1 MGFAKIFG
9 VFLFLAIIILTMYV
23 TYWAA
28 KRNKSTEDFY
38 AAGRSLTGFQNGL
51 AIAGDYLSAASFL
64 GIAGLVA
71 LNGYDG
77 FMYAVGWLMGY
88 IVVLYLVAE
97 PLRNSGK
104 FTLADVLAYRLKQ
117 KPVRTMTAIVT
128 MVVTM
133 FYMVAQMVGAGSIIQ
148 LLIGIPYEAAVVII
162 GVLMIIYVL
171 FGGMLATSWVQ
182 IIKAVLLM
190 FATLLVVFILFIPFK
205 FNPSQLFAAV
215 VEKNGQEFL
224 TPGLLY
230 KNPIDLVSLGI
241 ALILGTA
248 GLPHLLI
255 RFYTVPTAQEAR
267 KSVIWGMLIIG
278 FFYIMIT
285 FVGFGASVIVG
296 PDVISAADKGGNMA
310 APLLAQY
317 LGGGPGSLGGEI
329 FMSTIAAVS
338 FATIVAVVSGL
349 VITAAG
355 AFAHDIYTNVFKN
368 GVADPRQQFVVARR
382 TALVVGALSI
392 IIGIAGKGQNVAYLV
407 ALAFAVAAS
416 ANLPCI
422 IFSIYWKRFNT
433 AGAVAGMLVGTVTAV
448 TLVALGPSVLGPE
461 KAIFPLANPG
471 IISVPLGFLTSFVVS
486 LLTKPETADGRFE
499 ELEVKSTTGL
509 GAEI

>member
-1 MGFAKIFG
+1 MGVAKVFG
-9 VFLFLAIIILTMYV
+9 IVLFLAIIALTMYI

-28 KRNKSTEDFY
+28 KQNKSTEDFY
-38 AAGRSLTGFQNGL
+38 AAGRSLTGWQNGL

-117 KPVRTMTAIVT
+117 KPVRTMTAVVT

-148 LLIGIPYEAAVVII
+148 LLVGIPYEAAVVII

-190 FATLLVVFILFIPFK
+190 FATLLVVFILFIMFK
-205 FNPSQLFAAV
+205 FNPSQLFGAV
-215 VEKNGQEFL
+215 VDKNGAEFL
-224 TPGLLY
+224 TPGVLY

-267 KSVIWGMLIIG
+267 KSVIWGMLLIG
-278 FFYIMIT
+278 FFYVMIT

-296 PDVISAADKGGNMA
+296 PDEIRAADKGGNMA

-317 LGGGPGSLGGEI
+317 LGGGPGTIGGEI

-368 GVADPRQQFVVARR
+368 GVADPKQQFKVART
-382 TALVVGALSI
+382 TALIVGALSVL
-392 IIGIAGKGQNVAYLV
+392 IGIAGKGQNVAYLV

-416 ANLPCI
+416 ANLPVI

-433 AGAVAGMLVGTVTAV
+433 AGAVAGMLVGTISAV
-448 TLVALGPSVLGPE
+448 GLVAFGPSVMGE
-461 KAIFPLANPG
+461 NAVFPLANPG
-471 IISVPLGFLTSFVVS
+471 IISVPLGFLTSFIVS
-486 LLTKPETADGRFE
+486 LMTKPETADGKFE
-499 ELEVKSTTGL
+499 EMEVKSSTGL
-509 GAEI
+509 GAEM

>member
-1 MGFAKIFG
+1 MGFAKVFG
-9 VFLFLAIIILTMYV
+9 IFLFLAIIALTMYV

-190 FATLLVVFILFIPFK
+190 FATLLVVFILFILFK
-205 FNPSQLFAAV
+205 FNPSQLFGAV
-215 VEKNGQEFL
+215 VEKNGSEFL
-224 TPGLLY
+224 TPGVLY

-296 PDVISAADKGGNMA
+296 PEIISAADKGGNMA

-368 GVADPRQQFVVARR
+368 GVADAKQQFIVARR
-382 TALVVGALSI
+382 TALVVGALSVL
-392 IIGIAGKGQNVAYLV
+392 IGIAGKGQNVAYLV

-433 AGAVAGMLVGTVTAV
+433 AGAVAGMLVGTVSAV
-448 TLVALGPSVLGPE
+448 TLVALEPSVLGAE